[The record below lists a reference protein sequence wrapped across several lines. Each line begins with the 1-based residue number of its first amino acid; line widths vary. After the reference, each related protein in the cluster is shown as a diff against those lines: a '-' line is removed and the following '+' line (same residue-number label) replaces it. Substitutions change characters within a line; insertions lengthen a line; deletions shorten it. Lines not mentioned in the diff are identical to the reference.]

1 MKLTENIK
9 KNKKIIKIS
18 IGVCLLLVL
27 GTIKGYVLSE
37 CGFNI
42 EFWGLEVLTTIFT
55 ISFLIYLWKSIQN
68 GIYITIDRK
77 NGKQ

>member
-1 MKLTENIK
+1 MKLIENIK
-9 KNKKIIKIS
+9 KNQKIIKIS
-18 IGVCLLLVL
+18 IGVCVLLIL
-27 GTIKGYVLSE
+27 GTIKGYILSE
-37 CGFNI
+37 YGFNI
-42 EFWGLEVLTTIFT
+42 EFWGLELLTTIFT